1 MLSFW
6 PIAWV
11 GEDKGRGAAVRFPAC
26 CCKVAAWS
34 DEAISDWLES
44 VGREAEKTAE
54 EFEDK
59 EEVALAT
66 PGLPE

>member
-1 MLSFW
+1 
-6 PIAWV
+6 
-11 GEDKGRGAAVRFPAC
+11 
-26 CCKVAAWS
+26 VAAWS